1 MTHKQKGWII
11 TILII
16 VVTLL
21 TAWGSL
27 SHAEAK
33 DSGWDF
39 YFFGINYKDF
49 EGRDWKPVVVG
60 AVASIAAHEL
70 GHIVAGEIMGMDPYF
85 DWSDRVVYV
94 DWDDASDD
102 QKAMFA
108 GAGFISQALVGTVL
122 TAIPTTR
129 HSDFTLGFNSGTM
142 LTGFSYGITGG
153 LGDENNSD
161 VYNLTD
167 NGYNGRVAA
176 FITGGY
182 GGALSYINLNKNKE
196 EVNGSSSLSYLQ
208 TTKYDRD

>member
-49 EGRDWKPVVVG
+49 EGRDWKPVVIGCVT
-60 AVASIAAHEL
+60 SLAAHEL
-70 GHIVAGEIMGMDPYF
+70 GHIVAGNLMGMDASF
-85 DWSDRVVYV
+85 DWGDRVVYA
-94 DWDDASDD
+94 DNWDEASDGE
-102 QKAMFA
+102 KALFA
-108 GAGFISQALVGTVL
+108 GAGFISQLAIGTTL
-122 TAIPTTR
+122 TLIPSTR
-129 HSDFTLGFNSGTM
+129 HSDFTLGFNSFTM
-142 LTGFSYGITGG
+142 MTGLAYGITGG
-153 LGDENNSD
+153 LGKQENSD
-161 VYNLTD
+161 VYNLSD

-182 GGALSYINLNKNKE
+182 AGTLSYINLNKVKE
-196 EVNGSSSLSYLQ
+196 DINDSPDMSYLQ
-208 TTKYDRD
+208 TTKYD